1 LEQRGL
7 KKHLSVVSL
16 DALYESTRHVNI
28 LGMILR
34 NLRQRLL
41 DSIGALQ
48 LLAGT
53 LLGSRLPLRCLSIPE
68 ISQRCSGLSTGG
80 GGDRILDKLSLQ
92 RLGAGILDGG

>member
-1 LEQRGL
+1 MREREGLEQRGR

-80 GGDRILDKLSLQ
+80 EAIAYLIS
-92 RLGAGILDGG
+92 